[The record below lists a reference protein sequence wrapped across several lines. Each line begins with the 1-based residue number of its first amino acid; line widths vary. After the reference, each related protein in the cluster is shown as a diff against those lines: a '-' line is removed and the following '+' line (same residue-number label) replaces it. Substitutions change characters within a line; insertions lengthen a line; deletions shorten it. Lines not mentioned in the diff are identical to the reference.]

1 MEFSMTETEFLSIA
15 ERVLGQIE
23 ISLER
28 AADTA
33 DVDIECSRS
42 GNVLE
47 IEFIDS
53 ASKIIINTQAPMQEI
68 WVAARTG
75 GFHFRLKDGSWC
87 DTRDSSELFSAL
99 SRLAS
104 EQAGAALSI
113 SA

>member
-1 MEFSMTETEFLSIA
+1 MTETEFLSIA
-15 ERVLGQIE
+15 ERVLDQIE

-53 ASKIIINTQAPMQEI
+53 ASKIIVNTQAPMQEI
-68 WVAARTG
+68 WVAARAG
-75 GFHFRLKDGSWC
+75 GFHFRLKDGSWH
-87 DTRDSSELFSAL
+87 DTRDSGELFSAL
-99 SRLAS
+99 SKLAS
-104 EQAGAALSI
+104 EQAGVALSI